1 MQKLIK
7 EFLCQNL
14 YINRFIYRK
23 GPYLVTGINYKTSY
37 NKKFC
42 HKFLF
47 LISISVTKIFLFV
60 VTILVTINEIL

>member
-7 EFLCQNL
+7 ELLCQNL

-37 NKKFC
+37 NNNFC
-42 HKFLF
+42 HKFLL
-47 LISISVTKIFLFV
+47 LISISVTNIFLFV
-60 VTILVTINEIL
+60 VTIIRTIKEIL